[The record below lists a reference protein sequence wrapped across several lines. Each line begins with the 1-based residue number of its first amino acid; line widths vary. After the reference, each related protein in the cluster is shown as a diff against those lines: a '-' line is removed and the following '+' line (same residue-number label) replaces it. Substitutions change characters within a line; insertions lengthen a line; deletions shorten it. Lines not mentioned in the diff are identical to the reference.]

1 MFFFGPI
8 GTFQKSYLLNII
20 TEKRSLTTAEP
31 FNALKKLFR
40 CKTRNETEFI
50 SKWNIIHR
58 ETQKKSLSI
67 DENCCNVLSANRQCA
82 LMHIKTCTRT
92 RLFVQLEQSKVWREE
107 KTHTQNIKQRIHPS
121 ARELYRSLCVYLK
134 HYWLK
139 MHDRNR
145 RALRYGCVNK
155 LCKSTIK
162 AVCSQRTRVLQL
174 QTHWSN

>member
-1 MFFFGPI
+1 M
-8 GTFQKSYLLNII
+8 
-20 TEKRSLTTAEP
+20 
-31 FNALKKLFR
+31 
-40 CKTRNETEFI
+40 
-50 SKWNIIHR
+50 
-58 ETQKKSLSI
+58 
-67 DENCCNVLSANRQCA
+67 LSANRQCA

-121 ARELYRSLCVYLK
+121 VRELYRSLCVYLK

-174 QTHWSN
+174 QPHWSNLTTLIRLKLIEINAVSILKQVLSDFCFCFVWNGWVIVFGMVWFG